1 MSETRK
7 HAGGE
12 PGEVREAPAS
22 EVKQAWHEYL
32 DRVSRGRQEV
42 VVTRYGKPV
51 MKLSPLD
58 PEDPGD
64 RPGRLVGYLAGTVT
78 EHGDIVEPVDAEWE
92 AAAGAAEDPTD
103 G

>member
-1 MSETRK
+1 MGEPRK

-51 MKLSPLD
+51 MKLTPLA
-58 PEDPGD
+58 PES
-64 RPGRLVGYLAGTVT
+64 RPGRLFGYMAGTVT
-78 EHGDIVEPVDAEWE
+78 EHADLVAPTGEAWG
-92 AAAGAAEDPTD
+92 AAAGEEPDSD
-103 G
+103 RGR